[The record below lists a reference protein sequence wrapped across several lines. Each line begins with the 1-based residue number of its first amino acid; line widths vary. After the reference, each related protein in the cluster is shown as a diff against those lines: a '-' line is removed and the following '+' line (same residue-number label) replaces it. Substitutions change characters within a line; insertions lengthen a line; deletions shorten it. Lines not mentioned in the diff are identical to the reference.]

1 MTAEMSSATTRSL
14 LIRKFVGNVN
24 AQMVNVNPVLVW
36 GTNKLGWQPGVGP
49 MMTGV
54 LSTCL
59 RPRPVAGVGRR
70 GSVDME
76 GGYLAFPSICTTG
89 GLGLI
94 IDRTERPRRSY

>member
-1 MTAEMSSATTRSL
+1 MAAEMSSGATRSL
-14 LIRKFVGNVN
+14 LIRKFVDNGN

-49 MMTGV
+49 LMTGV

-89 GLGLI
+89 GLGSI
-94 IDRTERPRRSY
+94 IDRTERPRQSY